1 MLTALILSTNLLLT
15 PAIESSL
22 ANAIYIAE
30 GGVKTKYPYGIK
42 SVHTTN
48 PRQVCITTIEHTY
61 KLWTRKTNFIDFLA
75 DTYCPVSCDPVGNLN
90 WKRNIR
96 KLIK

>member
-1 MLTALILSTNLLLT
+1 MLATLILSTNLLLT
-15 PAIESSL
+15 PAIENSL
-22 ANAIYIAE
+22 ADAIYIAE

-48 PRQVCITTIEHTY
+48 PRQVCINTIEHTY
-61 KLWTRKTNFIDFLA
+61 KRWKRKQCFVDFLA

-90 WKRNIR
+90 WKLNIR